1 MDTSPEERVAK
12 LNETVAAVKA
22 LLADC
27 DNPAYVWETVR
38 SEMLPPLYITESYE
52 PTPDDHPVQVGE
64 TRDGLII
71 SLFNWWF
78 ADDHEPSTPPLT
90 PRQVRRA
97 ARDLLEAAD
106 GFEYGYP
113 KDEQPEDEQSE
124 APF

>member
-22 LLADC
+22 LLAGC

-38 SEMLPPLYITESYE
+38 SEMLPPLYTIESYE

-64 TRDGLII
+64 TRDGLVIC
-71 SLFNWWF
+71 LFDWWF
-78 ADDHEPSTPPLT
+78 ADDHDAVTKTLT

-106 GFEYGYP
+106 RFEYGVTLTQ
-113 KDEQPEDEQSE
+113 E
-124 APF
+124 